1 MIGAKM
7 KKLAKYWEKGPGEDQ
22 VKCIL
27 CPRECVVSPGDLGY
41 CRARKNID
49 GDLYSMVYGEV
60 ISANPDPIEKKPLYH
75 FHPGSRIFSVST
87 VGCNFE
93 CKHCQNWRISQSS
106 TEEMDTVVIEPEEA
120 VEKAK
125 RSNCQGIA
133 FTYGEPVIWFE
144 YGLETSKLAKEEDL
158 YTVYVTNGYMNLD
171 AWKEIGPYLDAMN
184 VDMKAFN
191 DEFYREV
198 CGVPS
203 VKPVLD
209 TCEWAVDN
217 GIHLEL
223 TNLIIP
229 DENDDPD
236 QIRELCRWIAKDL
249 NPDVPIH
256 FSRFHPMYK
265 MSGKPSTPVET
276 IEMALEI
283 AEEEGLNYVYVGNVP
298 GHRSDNTYCPECG
311 KLLIKRSGFSIS
323 EYNLEDARCPK
334 CGKETGIVEGKP

>member
-1 MIGAKM
+1 
-7 KKLAKYWEKGPGEDQ
+7 
-22 VKCIL
+22 
-27 CPRECVVSPGDLGY
+27 
-41 CRARKNID
+41 
-49 GDLYSMVYGEV
+49 
-60 ISANPDPIEKKPLYH
+60 
-75 FHPGSRIFSVST
+75 
-87 VGCNFE
+87 
-93 CKHCQNWRISQSS
+93 
-106 TEEMDTVVIEPEEA
+106 
-120 VEKAK
+120 
-125 RSNCQGIA
+125 
-133 FTYGEPVIWFE
+133 
-144 YGLETSKLAKEEDL
+144 
-158 YTVYVTNGYMNLD
+158 
-171 AWKEIGPYLDAMN
+171 
-184 VDMKAFN
+184 
-191 DEFYREV
+191 
-198 CGVPS
+198 

-323 EYNLEDARCPK
+323 EYNLEDGERCKHELRTLAATGRRSVPAWIDRDAIDGLLGAHTEGSPRLVATDGGEVLTADAAAEERPDA
-334 CGKETGIVEGKP
+334 CECSGHERETLPCWYCYAEGFDEPNPAPASD